1 MENKNNLICVSG
13 KINSGKDLVGK
24 IIQYLGVGADEAG
37 ISFEDWDGHSVW
49 GYENNKFHKTSFQI
63 KKYADKLKDMVC
75 MLIGCTRADLESHDF
90 KNKELG
96 EEWWKYEQYDKSTG
110 VWEDTSEDFYTR
122 LQHVKTA
129 KFRVIKPNPRLLLQL
144 LGTDC
149 GRQVLHP
156 QIWVNAMFANYKG
169 EEEIGL
175 YDGGDLDG
183 EEAYRVPKSS
193 WIITDCRFENEAEA
207 VKSRGGIVIRVER
220 PCKNC
225 PNKECSCDK
234 APEHASETGLDSYK
248 GFDHIII
255 NNGSIDDLVEK
266 IRKLGLV

>member
-24 IIQYLGVGADEAG
+24 IIQYLGVGADGAG
-37 ISFEDWDGHSVW
+37 ISFEDWDGQPVW
-49 GYENNKFHKTSFQI
+49 GDENNKFHKTSFQI

-75 MLIGCTRADLESHDF
+75 MLIGCIRYDLESHDF

-110 VWEDTSEDFYTR
+110 EWEATSKDFYTR
-122 LQHVKTA
+122 LKHVKA
-129 KFRVIKPNPRLLLQL
+129 ANFRIIKPTPRDFLQL
-144 LGTDC
+144 TGTEF
-149 GRQVLHP
+149 GRQILHP
-156 QIWVNAMFANYKG
+156 QVWVNAMFADYG
-169 EEEIGL
+169 EFIGEHE
-175 YDGGDLDG
+175 GVR
-183 EEAYRVPKSS
+183 EADEYIYPNWV
-193 WIITDCRFENEAEA
+193 ITDCRFENEAEA
-207 VKSRGGIVIRVER
+207 VKSRRGIVIRVER

-225 PNKECSCDK
+225 PNKECNCDK

-248 GFDHIII
+248 GFDHVIV
-255 NNGSIDDLVEK
+255 NDGSINDLVEK